1 MDEKYKALKKEL
13 SWLTSIPPD
22 QILFVEIMGPIVKVK
37 PDGSYSFPCFVSVCY
52 GFYDGYWSWFLGLI
66 LAYLPTLTYFV
77 GHTEFVFLV

>member
-37 PDGSYSFPCFVSVCY
+37 FDGSYSFPPVLFQC
-52 GFYDGYWSWFLGLI
+52 
-66 LAYLPTLTYFV
+66 AM
-77 GHTEFVFLV
+77 VFMMEIEADFGV